1 MKAHGVTFAVIS
13 VPPYAMTSPMSA
25 EHTMRCVKR
34 KNFPQTPVVLV
45 TWDDSGAARFYGR
58 DDLVE
63 FLAKNPETNVDWQQV
78 TI

>member
-1 MKAHGVTFAVIS
+1 MAHRDVTFALIS
-13 VPPYAMTSPMSA
+13 VPQHTMTSPMSA
-25 EHTMRCVKR
+25 EYTMRCVKR
-34 KNFPQTPVVLV
+34 KNFPRTPVVLV

-63 FLAKNPETNVDWQQV
+63 FLARNPETSVDWQPV